1 MFTLRRSL
9 PHFFSKGK
17 IAEGLI
23 SAYSGRLAHNCQRR
37 MYCHYRCAR
46 AIPAIQMPA
55 IPSTFGSYADL
66 WTTTQDAGLKAG
78 LKAIEAVRAAATRG
92 GAAAVEAVSVAC
104 AAVAVHGVAA
114 VAGSVA
120 DDVALPAA
128 FSHHQSFVEAVVGD
142 LAPVFVE
149 VSADLA
155 PAWRTSSPAVAGI
168 SDLP

>member
-1 MFTLRRSL
+1 MPSLPFTLVSHARPASL
-9 PHFFSKGK
+9 
-17 IAEGLI
+17 L
-23 SAYSGRLAHNCQRR
+23 
-37 MYCHYRCAR
+37 
-46 AIPAIQMPA
+46 
-55 IPSTFGSYADL
+55 
-66 WTTTQDAGLKAG
+66 
-78 LKAIEAVRAAATRG
+78 AIEAVLTVATRAAAAVVVKPASVAAEL
-92 GAAAVEAVSVAC
+92 AAAAC

-128 FSHHQSFVEAVVGD
+128 FSHHQSFVEAVVGG